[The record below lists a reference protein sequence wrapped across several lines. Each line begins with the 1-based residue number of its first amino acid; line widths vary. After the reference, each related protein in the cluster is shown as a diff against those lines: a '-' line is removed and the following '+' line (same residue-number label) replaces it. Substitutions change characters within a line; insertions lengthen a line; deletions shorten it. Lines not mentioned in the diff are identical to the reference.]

1 MDDVLGTLGTAVT
14 PPAVILLDVD
24 NTLFDN
30 DGFAADLDARLGEL
44 LGDELQARYW
54 ALYETVRAERQCA
67 DYLEP
72 LQRMRVEVPHD
83 PPLLELS
90 LFLLEYPFARR
101 LYPSALEVI
110 RHVGTLGEVV
120 VLSDGDVVLQP
131 HKIRRSGIWDAVS
144 GRVVVGRHKEHELD
158 ELERRYPAG
167 RYVMVDDK
175 PHILAGMKVGLAER
189 VTTVFV
195 QQGHYAAESVGQVV
209 SPPPDLTIA
218 RIDELLAWRRA
229 PRR

>member
-1 MDDVLGTLGTAVT
+1 VT
-14 PPAVILLDVD
+14 PPAIVLLDVD

-30 DGFAADLDARLGEL
+30 DGFADDLDARLGEL
-44 LGDELQARYW
+44 LGDELRERYW

-72 LQRMRVEVPHD
+72 LQRIRKEVAHD

-90 LFLLEYPFARR
+90 LFLLEYSFARR
-101 LYPSALEVI
+101 LLPSALEVI
-110 RHVGTLGEVV
+110 RHVATLAEVV

-131 HKIRRSGIWDAVS
+131 HKIRRSGIWEAVS
-144 GRVVVGRHKEHELD
+144 GRVVVGLHKEHELA

-175 PHILAGMKVGLAER
+175 PHILSAMKLGLGER

-195 QQGHYAAESVGQVV
+195 KQGHYAVESMGQVV
-209 SPPPDLTIA
+209 SPPPDLTVAHIG
-218 RIDELLAWRRA
+218 ELLAWRAA
-229 PRR
+229 PKPSNQEST